1 MASFY
6 RYIYG
11 ARNILLRCLMFLKSN
26 TCGVVGCELTARES
40 HKGLTKLGY
49 RNHICKLTATK
60 KDGRSH
66 PSTSVVHFNGMAFSE
81 VAPKIIVYL
90 GERSK
95 GSCA

>member
-11 ARNILLRCLMFLKSN
+11 ARKMLLRCLISLKSS
-26 TCGVVGCELTARES
+26 TCGVIVCNLTGCER

-95 GSCA
+95 GSWA